1 MAEGELRF
9 ARLKHASFVDKCLTG
24 WAGTMS
30 GPILLLFLIGY
41 FISNSQH
48 LAHHGIGAFSFS
60 SLVVIIFFF
69 NTAIQWVRP
78 PNINIGGVA
87 PLPSEPVCGSI
98 RSTGTKS
105 DNGYR

>member
-60 SLVVIIFFF
+60 SLVVIIFFLTRLF
-69 NTAIQWVRP
+69 SGFVLQI
-78 PNINIGGVA
+78 
-87 PLPSEPVCGSI
+87 
-98 RSTGTKS
+98 STLAA
-105 DNGYR
+105 